1 MKSSMSEASRFEK
14 IFKLPTISLQDC
26 PVYEDDLESLA
37 DKGSAHAIALL
48 SGYTLTNKTT
58 QQDDYSTGIGNGI
71 RIYTVRTEVEV
82 PTVVAKNF
90 LLTFETRMSLH
101 FRDREART
109 SYKNWL
115 FNGIPFPFEKR
126 LGDEASVW
134 ELFYSVGSSLGSLE
148 ARITPENEEGI
159 RHARRR
165 WLEAFK

>member
-1 MKSSMSEASRFEK
+1 MITNMSQASKLEK
-14 IFKLPTISLQDC
+14 VFKLPTLSLQDC
-26 PVYEDDLESLA
+26 PVYEDDLRSLA

-58 QQDDYSTGIGNGI
+58 HKDEYINGIGNGI
-71 RIYTVRTEVEV
+71 RTYTVH
-82 PTVVAKNF
+82 TVVEIPTIVEKNF
-90 LLTFETRMSLH
+90 LLTFDTRMSLY

-115 FNGIPFPFEKR
+115 FNGIAFPFEKR

-148 ARITPENEEGI
+148 ARITQENDEGI
-159 RHARRR
+159 RHARKR
-165 WLEAFK
+165 WLESFR